1 MAELDRIKKYVFD
14 IVTNGEIQSMKIF
27 EDAIPKCDV
36 IALSNYVSDVHSGRI
51 IAGLLNNVY
60 PKDRRIKD
68 MFIKSRD
75 NVEIAD
81 EGMREFAKRCK
92 CVYIGK

>member
-1 MAELDRIKKYVFD
+1 MTELDRIKRYVFD

-27 EDAIPKCDV
+27 EDAIPRCDV
-36 IALSNYVSDVHSGRI
+36 VALSNYVSDVHSGRI

-60 PKDRRIKD
+60 PRDRRIKD

-75 NVEIAD
+75 NAEIAD
-81 EGMREFAKRCK
+81 EGIREFANRCK
-92 CVYIGK
+92 CIHIDK